1 MFFTDMHALKIMYI
15 GAPFNGLPWEARL
28 VGRLDKWNKI
38 RFAFL
43 IESVKYSSV
52 PLPLG
57 RF

>member
-15 GAPFNGLPWEARL
+15 GAPFTGLPWEARL

-43 IESVKYSSV
+43 IESVM
-52 PLPLG
+52 LPAYKAGHPG
-57 RF
+57 R